1 MTANYD
7 LPEINFIRTPLES
20 ALIII
25 VIFFKLSW

>member
-20 ALIII
+20 ALVII
-25 VIFFKLSW
+25 VIFKLSR